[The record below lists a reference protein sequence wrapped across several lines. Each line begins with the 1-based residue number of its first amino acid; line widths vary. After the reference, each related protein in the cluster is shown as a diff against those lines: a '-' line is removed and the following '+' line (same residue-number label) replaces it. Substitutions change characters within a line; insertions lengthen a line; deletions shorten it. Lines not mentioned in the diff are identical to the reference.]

1 MNSSQ
6 INDKYDCTDDDKV
19 LGTELL
25 ASQKNWSSA
34 HRIEEPFVKLLPTRK
49 VFAELVFRELRT
61 KYPSIVISI
70 STIVLLLLFLALIN
84 VAMGVSPLIYLMI
97 SEREH
102 TETDVVF
109 YNPEITFLNK
119 EDSNE

>member
-1 MNSSQ
+1 MND
-6 INDKYDCTDDDKV
+6 NFDCADEDKV

-25 ASQKNWSSA
+25 ASQKNRNSA
-34 HRIEEPFVKLLPTRK
+34 YQIEDKFVKLLPTRK

-61 KYPSIVISI
+61 KWPSIVISI
-70 STIVLLLLFLALIN
+70 STVVLLLLFLALIN

-97 SEREH
+97 SEREN

-109 YNPEITFLNK
+109 YNPEIAFM
-119 EDSNE
+119 S